1 MKRLLVLLSLLGT
14 TLAASAASIVWAS
27 DNGVEGTV
35 ADAQGTT
42 MGAWYGPVST
52 NGTPFVDQ
60 GFVDM
65 LTAAGHT
72 GTRFNPTSGT
82 LSTNDIAQIN
92 RFDLIILGA
101 ALNSGPFNFGGR
113 PINWNVAITTP
124 MIVTK
129 STLIRRD
136 RMGFLTNNLEYD
148 CASDA
153 STTASGKWKLQ
164 YPDSPLFKG
173 IVHTNAG
180 GSRVMT
186 NYANIRVA
194 QPPNNRSTSAQFYKL
209 LVNGV
214 EQSVT
219 NAVEPGGT
227 VLATIEFNPL
237 DPGVNIPTGQAPA
250 VDGNYLVTGFAA
262 VEWPAGTAVRSTQT
276 TATPPNLNGPEPLAG
291 YRLFIGCGTRDAS
304 GTATGAPNPLVGAM
318 DLSVDGQK
326 IFMNGV
332 DLALRPPFKIV
343 SVTRPGSDVTL
354 TWNARYARFYSIW
367 AGTNVL
373 STTNWTRVSG
383 PTGASGDGVK
393 AVTLT
398 GQAASYQFYQVRW
411 E

>member
-1 MKRLLVLLSLLGT
+1 
-14 TLAASAASIVWAS
+14 
-27 DNGVEGTV
+27 
-35 ADAQGTT
+35 
-42 MGAWYGPVST
+42 MGAWYGPAST

-72 GTRFNPTSGT
+72 VTRFNPTGGT
-82 LSTNDIAQIN
+82 LSTNDVAQIN
-92 RFDLIILGA
+92 RYDLIILGT

-113 PINWNVAITTP
+113 PTNWNVAITTP

-136 RMGFLTNNLEYD
+136 RMGLITNNLEYD

-153 STTASGKWKLQ
+153 STTASGKWKLL

-173 IVHTNAG
+173 IIHTNAA
-180 GSRVMT
+180 GSRIMT
-186 NYANIRVA
+186 NHANVRVA
-194 QPPNNRSTSAQFYKL
+194 FPANNRSTSAQFFKL

-214 EQSVT
+214 DQNVA
-219 NAVEPGGT
+219 NAVEPGAT

-237 DPGVNIPTGQAPA
+237 DPGVNIPNGQAPA
-250 VDGNYLVTGFAA
+250 VDGTYFVTGYAA
-262 VEWPAGTAVRSTQT
+262 MEWPAGTAVRSTQT

-291 YRLFIGCGTRDAS
+291 YRLFIGCGTRDAN
-304 GTATGAPNPLVGAM
+304 GTATAAPNPLVGAM

-332 DLALRPPFKIV
+332 DLALRPPFQIV
-343 SVTRPGSDVTL
+343 SVARPGSDVRL
-354 TWNARYARFYSIW
+354 QWNGRHSRFYSIW

-393 AVTLT
+393 TVTLT